1 MNDFETILQIH
12 YKKIM
17 NILKE
22 QTISSDCMAAA
33 EQTARSGTKLS
44 MLFIPLL
51 TIVLSVVL
59 LAACGGGGGGS
70 GGGGGGP
77 DTDEDG
83 IADSADA
90 CPDGDTGWT
99 SAASTDLDS
108 DGCRDAGEDLDDNN
122 NALIEIDT
130 LDDLARLRDD
140 LNGDGTDDGNI
151 DEITSVGSA
160 GCPSS
165 GCNGYELTRALNFSD
180 AASYAAGSG
189 QMAAWT
195 NRSGNGWVPIGFCPT
210 STNCTAYTG
219 TFDGGGHTL
228 ANLFI
233 SANNNVRGVGLFG
246 ALTGSIQNLH
256 LLDANV
262 RASDD
267 SVGLLAGFGEN
278 ARYEDLSVVG
288 GSVNVSSQF
297 AGLVGA
303 LVGDGQGAMIR
314 SVSVSGVN
322 VFSGSNDVGGLV
334 GIGRGA
340 MIHAVSVS
348 GVTVSA
354 AGNNAGGLA
363 GSGNN
368 AMIRAAFV
376 SDTVVAGRSNVGGL
390 TGSGENAEISYS
402 YVIGG
407 TVSDADTSGFGSAG
421 TGGLVG
427 FGEDTNIRF
436 SYTAGGSVSGMR
448 AGNIGGLIGS
458 IGFQGE
464 TMVDASYWNT
474 ETTGQLTSATSNAGD
489 DLGMGLT
496 TVQLRSPTGFT
507 GIYAAWG
514 NFWCDPDTGDVMES
528 TTAPASSFV
537 RVWDLGTSSQ
547 YPALNCLP
555 VSVEQQRQ

>member
-1 MNDFETILQIH
+1 M
-12 YKKIM
+12 KIFA
-17 NILKE
+17 IK
-22 QTISSDCMAAA
+22 TISSNCIACMAAVG
-33 EQTARSGTKLS
+33 QPARNAINL
-44 MLFIPLL
+44 LL

-59 LAACGGGGGGS
+59 LAACGGGGGG
-70 GGGGGGP
+70 GTTITNQ
-77 DTDEDG
+77 D
-83 IADSADA
+83 AA
-90 CPDGDTGWT
+90 CPRGD
-99 SAASTDLDS
+99 SDQPVDS
-108 DGCRDAGEDLDDNN
+108 DGDGCSDLVDVDDDNN
-122 NALIEIDT
+122 GLIEIRT

-151 DEITSVGSA
+151 DEITSVGA
-160 GCPSS
+160 VGCPSS

-180 AASYAAGSG
+180 AASYAAGSDNRTV
-189 QMAAWT
+189 WT
-195 NRSGNGWVPIGFCPT
+195 NRSGRGWVPIGFCPT

-228 ANLFI
+228 ADLFI

-262 RASDD
+262 RAS
-267 SVGLLAGFGEN
+267 SRN
-278 ARYEDLSVVG
+278 VG
-288 GSVNVSSQF
+288 G
-297 AGLVGA
+297 
-303 LVGDGQGAMIR
+303 LVGDGRGAMIR
-314 SVSVSGVN
+314 SVSVSGVTVSAGGN
-322 VFSGSNDVGGLV
+322 NAGNAGGL
-334 GIGRGA
+334 IGAGLGA
-340 MIHAVSVS
+340 MIHAASVS
-348 GVTVSA
+348 GVNVSA
-354 AGNNAGGLA
+354 TGDNVGGLA
-363 GSGNN
+363 GSGQG

-376 SDTVVAGRSNVGGL
+376 SDSVAAGRSNVGGL
-390 TGSGENAEISYS
+390 LGLGGGDAEISYS
-402 YVIGG
+402 YVVGG
-407 TVSDADTSGFGSAG
+407 TVSDANTGSVGPAGLTG

-427 FGEDTNIRF
+427 YGEDSMIRF
-436 SYTAGGSVSGMR
+436 SYTASGSVSGMR

-474 ETTGQLTSATSNAGD
+474 ETTGQLTSATNSTGD
-489 DLGMGLT
+489 VLGMGLT
-496 TVQLRSPTGFT
+496 TAQLQDPTGFT
-507 GIYAAWG
+507 GADNIYAAWG